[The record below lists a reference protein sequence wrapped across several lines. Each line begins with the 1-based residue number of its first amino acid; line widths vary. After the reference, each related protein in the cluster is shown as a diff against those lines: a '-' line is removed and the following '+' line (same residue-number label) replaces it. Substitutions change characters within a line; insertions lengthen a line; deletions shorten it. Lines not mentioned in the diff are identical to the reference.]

1 MATNKNKKLGHN
13 CPKIPDH
20 YGDQFTGPACPDHAS
35 FAEARTAWFRFLR
48 QHQFVTPLPRTTH
61 GSPHSSR

>member
-20 YGDQFTGPACPDHAS
+20 YGDQFTGPAC
-35 FAEARTAWFRFLR
+35 RTAWFRFLR